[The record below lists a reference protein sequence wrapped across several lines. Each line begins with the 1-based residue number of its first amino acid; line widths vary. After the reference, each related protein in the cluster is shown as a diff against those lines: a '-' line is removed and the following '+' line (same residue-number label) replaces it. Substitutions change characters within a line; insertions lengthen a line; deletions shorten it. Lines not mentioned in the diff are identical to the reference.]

1 MNANE
6 LTIENGL
13 AVKTEGKTLHRLT
26 RGFAK
31 LRGKKKDEDAE
42 DIPPVPFKD
51 MLKLNLPDWYLVI
64 PGVVAAALIGVMFP
78 ALAVL
83 LSGAL
88 GVSGCL
94 CIRTC
99 TLSPEECC
107 NVVLLCEVIV
117 PLICDYWVTI
127 M

>member
-1 MNANE
+1 M
-6 LTIENGL
+6 
-13 AVKTEGKTLHRLT
+13 AVKTGDKSFRRLT

-64 PGVVAAALIGVMFP
+64 PGVVSASLIGVMFP

-88 GVSGCL
+88 GVSGCM
-94 CIRTC
+94 CVYMYIQT
-99 TLSPEECC
+99 
-107 NVVLLCEVIV
+107 
-117 PLICDYWVTI
+117 
-127 M
+127 